1 MPLIICEMSLQLKW
15 PKKCIIVAGSANIQN
30 PTFQINDTKF
40 YVSVVTLLNQVNIKL
55 FQQLESGFKRTI
67 NSNKY
72 LAKTTNQVQN
82 RYLDYLIDLSF
93 QGVNRFFVLPVR
105 DVDDQECHKQYYLP
119 NVEIK
124 DYVMIDEINFSD

>member
-105 DVDDQECHKQYYLP
+105 DADDQECHKQYYLP

-124 DYVMIDEINFSD
+124 DYVMIDKINFSD